1 MLDKLKTSNYNNK
14 CSKELQKGQVGI
26 MEDFNEL
33 RVEDA
38 LSRIAMFLEYDM
50 LTLARNTIDA
60 LYTRSLIGEV
70 SLTEEQSK
78 YMFFLLRKIGK

>member
-1 MLDKLKTSNYNNK
+1 
-14 CSKELQKGQVGI
+14 

>member
-1 MLDKLKTSNYNNK
+1 
-14 CSKELQKGQVGI
+14 
-26 MEDFNEL
+26 MEKDFNEL

-38 LSRIAMFLEYDM
+38 LTRIALFINNGMV
-50 LTLARNTIDA
+50 TLAKNTIDA
-60 LYTRSLIGEV
+60 LYTKWLVGEV

>member
-1 MLDKLKTSNYNNK
+1 
-14 CSKELQKGQVGI
+14 

-38 LSRIAMFLEYDM
+38 LRRVAMFLEYGM

-60 LYTRSLIGEV
+60 LYVKWLVGEV
-70 SLTEEQSK
+70 SLSEEQSK